1 MGTCVPTS
9 TMATTPRTLLL
20 LLLITL
26 VLLECVSAGK
36 EKKKKPCKYNG
47 KKYKA
52 GDVIESLADNCVEFK
67 CSKKGKKTE
76 LVVIEG
82 CNCCEGATEP
92 PTSDCDYSTMSTG
105 SDHTMNLPKP
115 DKDTC
120 APKDY
125 RVSQDDIDIILDT
138 HNKLR
143 AKVANG
149 DESLGCPG
157 PQPSATNMMELKWN
171 SQLAEVAQAWAE
183 QCPGGHDDGDDRK
196 ICDPD
201 YYVGQNIYFS
211 WSYDPTD
218 AWEKAINAW
227 YDEVKDMPNTL
238 VESFGSNTC
247 SGVIGHYTQVV
258 WAETYEVGCGA
269 IHYPA
274 KIGDT
279 TYPESKIYVCNYG
292 PGGNWLGSPVYESG
306 DAASNCPN
314 AESTDY
320 PGLCT

>member
-9 TMATTPRTLLL
+9 TMATPRTLLL

-52 GDVIESLADNCVEFK
+52 GAVIESLADNCVEFK

-115 DKDTC
+115 DPSTC
-120 APKDY
+120 APNDY
-125 RVSQDDIDIILDT
+125 FVSQDHIDIILDT
-138 HNKLR
+138 HNQLR

-149 DESLGCPG
+149 VESLGCPG

-171 SQLAEVAQAWAE
+171 SQLAEGAQAWE
-183 QCPGGHDDGDDRK
+183 
-196 ICDPD
+196 
-201 YYVGQNIYFS
+201 N
-211 WSYDPTD
+211 
-218 AWEKAINAW
+218 AINAW

-238 VESFGSNTC
+238 VDSFGSNTC

-279 TYPESKIYVCNYG
+279 TYPYSKIYVCNYG
-292 PGGNWLGSPVYESG
+292 PGGNLLDSPVYESG

-314 AESTDY
+314 AESTNY